1 MSTSEVFKQFF
12 AKLAKSLPMDDP
24 IFVAE
29 LFSHD
34 LLPGNHYDQVELRS
48 IRAEKAVYFL
58 NHVIKPAII
67 TDVDRLNQ
75 LLNIM
80 EDSEYSNV
88 KELAQQI
95 RSKLK
100 EKPINTN
107 TKTES

>member
-34 LLPGNHYDQVELRS
+34 LLPGDHYDKVKSLAT
-48 IRAEKAVYFL
+48 RAEKATHFL
-58 NHVIKPAII
+58 DSVIRPAII
-67 TDVDRLNQ
+67 TDDGSFNK
-75 LLNIM
+75 LLSVM

-88 KELAQQI
+88 KELARQI

-100 EKPINTN
+100 ERPVNTDN
-107 TKTES
+107 IEG

>member
-24 IFVAE
+24 IFIAE

-34 LLPGNHYDQVELRS
+34 LLPGDHYDQVKSLGT
-48 IRAEKAVYFL
+48 RAEKATHFL
-58 NHVIKPAII
+58 HSVIRPSFI
-67 TDVDRLNQ
+67 TEISRFNK
-75 LLNIM
+75 LLDIM
-80 EDSEYSNV
+80 EDSEYCNV

-100 EKPINTN
+100 GEPVNTD
-107 TKTES
+107 KTPG